1 VAHLPLRAGR
11 QGRDDRYTQ
20 AREEA
25 GRKADRH
32 SLAGDPLQAEWQDQ
46 DEQDREEQDREE
58 EAGEGQEALTP
69 SSRALDSFGVV
80 VTADCNLRCRYCYQ
94 DRKQP
99 AFMPW
104 PTLSAAVD
112 LFAGAGRRRARLSFL
127 GGEPLLVFPSIARA
141 VRRAGRRFPEHRPR
155 FALTTNG
162 LLLTE
167 PRIAFLER
175 HKFEVQI
182 SCDGGPAAQDL
193 RSPGTFVQL
202 NRLLDRVR
210 TRHRAFFR
218 RRVTLAA
225 TVTARAIP
233 FLANSFAYLLGKE
246 PAGIAIGPAMGHRRL
261 TAAGIAELDRQF
273 GRIFKLSLEHYRA
286 TGRVPLKLF
295 RKTSPDPKTW
305 ADGEFACAAASGN
318 NFVVDVDGQV
328 YPCALLVQSSQ
339 RVARPRLARRLA
351 GMALG
356 HVSDLG
362 AVASRLG
369 GLPGASRAAGVFV
382 PQRSKRSSDG
392 RCAACRHAGVCFIC
406 PIACA
411 KNPDSNDPK
420 RVPDFQCA
428 FNRVALD
435 YRRRF
440 PRQ

>member
-1 VAHLPLRAGR
+1 M
-11 QGRDDRYTQ
+11 
-20 AREEA
+20 
-25 GRKADRH
+25 
-32 SLAGDPLQAEWQDQ
+32 SWS
-46 DEQDREEQDREE
+46 
-58 EAGEGQEALTP
+58 ALST
-69 SSRALDSFGVV
+69 
-80 VTADCNLRCRYCYQ
+80 
-94 DRKQP
+94 
-99 AFMPW
+99 
-104 PTLSAAVD
+104 AVD
-112 LFAGAGRRRARLSFL
+112 VYALAGRRRATLSFL

-141 VRRAGRRFPEHRPR
+141 VRRVGRRFPERRPR

-167 PRIAFLER
+167 PRLAFLER
-175 HKFEVQI
+175 HRFEVQI
-182 SCDGGPAAQDL
+182 SCDGVPAAQDL
-193 RSPGTFVQL
+193 RSPGTFVRL
-202 NRLLDRVR
+202 DRLLDRVR

-233 FLANSFAYLLGKE
+233 LLADSFAYLLGKE

-261 TAAGIAELDRQF
+261 TAAVTAELDRQF

-295 RKTSPDPKTW
+295 RKTSQDPKTW
-305 ADGEFACAAASGN
+305 ADSEFACAAASGN

-351 GMALG
+351 GMSLG
-356 HVSDLG
+356 HVSDLR
-362 AVASRLG
+362 AVANRLG
-369 GLPGASRAAGVFV
+369 GLPGVARAAGIFV

-392 RCAACRHAGVCFIC
+392 TCATCRHAGTCFVC
-406 PIACA
+406 PVACA
-411 KNPDSNDPK
+411 KNPDSTDPK

-440 PRQ
+440 PRQRG